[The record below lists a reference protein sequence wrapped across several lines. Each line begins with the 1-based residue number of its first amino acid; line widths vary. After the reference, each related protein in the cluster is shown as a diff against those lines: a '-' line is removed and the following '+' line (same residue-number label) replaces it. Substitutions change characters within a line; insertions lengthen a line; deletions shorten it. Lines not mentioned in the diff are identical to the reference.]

1 MTLAILG
8 FLAVFLMAF
17 AGVPLAFAMLLA
29 GVGGFAYLR
38 GIDPALHMLGQIVVD
53 ASTNYGM
60 SVLPMFILM
69 GLFVHK
75 ADISG
80 ELYDAANAWLGHL
93 KGGLAHATLAACS
106 LFAAISG
113 SSIATA
119 ATMTK
124 VAMPPMRRLGYH
136 DRLSTGAVA
145 SGGVLGVLIP
155 PSVPLVIFG
164 LLTETDIRQLFI
176 ATIVPGL
183 LLLTLF
189 IAAVWLVV
197 VLNPELG
204 PRGERQPYRQR
215 FLALKGVWSTLL
227 LFAFVMG
234 GLYGGVFTAT
244 ECAGMGATGALL
256 IALARRKLSFGAGM
270 ACLRETAFTTAMI
283 FAIVFGALVFA
294 NFITLTGM
302 TYQLVEWIQNSG
314 FTLTQVLLAMV
325 LIYLVLGALM
335 EAMGMLLLTAPI
347 FTMVA
352 VEMGVSPI
360 WFGIFVVMMIEI
372 GMLTPPVGMN
382 VFTVKTLLP
391 EVNLWTIF
399 RGVMPFVIANLV
411 AVGLLIAWPQIA
423 LVSLRWF

>member
-1 MTLAILG
+1 MTIAIIG
-8 FLAVFLMAF
+8 FLAVFLLAF
-17 AGVPLAFAMLLA
+17 AGIPLAFAMLLA
-29 GVGGFAYLR
+29 GVGGYAAIR
-38 GIDPALHMLGQIVVD
+38 GIDPALYMLGQVVVD
-53 ASTNYGM
+53 ASANYGM

-75 ADISG
+75 ADISS
-80 ELYDAANAWLGHL
+80 ELYEAANAWLGHL
-93 KGGLAHATLAACS
+93 KGGLAHATLLACS

-164 LLTETDIRQLFI
+164 LLTETDIRKLFI
-176 ATIVPGL
+176 ATIIPGL
-183 LLLTLF
+183 ILLVLF
-189 IAAVWLVV
+189 LGAVWITL
-197 VLNPELG
+197 LINPSLG
-204 PRGERQPYRQR
+204 PRGERLPMRQR
-215 FLALKGVWSTLL
+215 FVALKGVWSTLL
-227 LFAFVMG
+227 LFVLVMG

-244 ECAGMGATGALL
+244 ECAGIGATGALL
-256 IALARRKLSFGAGM
+256 IAVARRKMSFAGM
-270 ACLRETAFTTAMI
+270 LSCLKETAMTTSMI

-294 NFITLTGM
+294 NFITLSGM
-302 TYQLVEWIQNSG
+302 TNALVEWIQNSG
-314 FTLTQVLLAMV
+314 FTLTGVLLAMV

-335 EAMGMLLLTAPI
+335 EAMGLLLLTAPI
-347 FTMVA
+347 FTAIV
-352 VEMGVSPI
+352 VEMGVNPI

-372 GMLTPPVGMN
+372 GMLSPPVGMN

-391 EVNLWTIF
+391 EVKLSTIF
-399 RGVMPFVIANLV
+399 QGVMPFVIANLIG
-411 AVGLLIAWPQIA
+411 VGLIIAWPEIV

>member
-38 GIDPALHMLGQIVVD
+38 GIDPALHMLGQILVD

-197 VLNPELG
+197 VINPELG
-204 PRGERQPYRQR
+204 PRGERQPFRQR

-227 LFAFVMG
+227 LFVFVMG

-256 IALARRKLSFGAGM
+256 IALARRKLGFADAM

-283 FAIVFGALVFA
+283 FAIVLGALVFA
-294 NFITLTGM
+294 NFLTLTGM

-335 EAMGMLLLTAPI
+335 EAMGMLILTAPI

>member
-1 MTLAILG
+1 MTAAIIG
-8 FLAVFLMAF
+8 FAAVFLLAF

-29 GVGGFAYLR
+29 GVGGYAALR
-38 GIDPALHMLGQIVVD
+38 GVDPALHMLGQVVVD

-176 ATIVPGL
+176 ATIVPGIL
-183 LLLTLF
+183 LLLLF
-189 IAAVWLVV
+189 LGAVWVTLL
-197 VLNPELG
+197 LNPELG
-204 PRGERQPYRQR
+204 PRGQRLPLRQR
-215 FLALKGVWSTLL
+215 FLALKGVWSTIL
-227 LFAFVMG
+227 LFAFAMG

-256 IALARRKLSFGAGM
+256 IALARRKLTLPGM
-270 ACLRETAFTTAMI
+270 LSCLHETAVTTAMI

-294 NFITLTGM
+294 NFITLSGLTF
-302 TYQLVEWIQNSG
+302 QLVEWIQNSG
-314 FTLTQVLLAMV
+314 FSLVGVLLAMV

-335 EAMGMLLLTAPI
+335 EAMGLLLLTAPI
-347 FTMVA
+347 FTAIA
-352 VEMGVSPI
+352 VEMGASPI

-391 EVNLWTIF
+391 EVKLSTIF
-399 RGVMPFVIANLV
+399 QGVMPFVLANLI

-423 LVSLRWF
+423 LVSLSWF